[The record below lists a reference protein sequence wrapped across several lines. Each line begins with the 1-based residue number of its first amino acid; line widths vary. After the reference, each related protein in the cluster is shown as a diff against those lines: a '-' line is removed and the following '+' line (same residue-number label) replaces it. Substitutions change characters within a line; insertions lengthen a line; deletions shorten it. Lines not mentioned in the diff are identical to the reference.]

1 MMMQQKDQSRY
12 APIIEEESEGQP
24 SIQLQNVMRKAIKS
38 GSSGRS
44 QRAESIKQ
52 VPFRKLELADGDLDD
67 IEGFDEFSSI
77 SEAQLSSQQKFDSNV
92 P

>member
-1 MMMQQKDQSRY
+1 MQHKDQSRY

-24 SIQLQNVMRKAIKS
+24 SIQQQNVMRKAIKS

-44 QRAESIKQ
+44 HSAENMKQ

-77 SEAQLSSQQKFDSNV
+77 SELQLPSQQKFDSNV
-92 P
+92 A